1 MSYNIHGRGRS
12 VKILFEEG
20 VQGYTRVLLSA
31 CPRRRCRL
39 SRRNTSSAFVVEHKP
54 YIYRLE
60 TWVLLLYYCTV
71 IVIRTISGVDT
82 ADWTDRRPTNAGDV
96 ADLRCSVL
104 ASALPGGT
112 PVCSLESRY
121 QCIIIIIIIKSCYSI
136 LSTTAVQYVY
146 RKRIT
151 QQSTVKGGRWRFVG
165 RR

>member
-1 MSYNIHGRGRS
+1 LKRAG
-12 VKILFEEG
+12 ILASCSFLSAS
-20 VQGYTRVLLSA
+20 LLSSISPEHVK
-31 CPRRRCRL
+31 CIRR
-39 SRRNTSSAFVVEHKP
+39 STQTVYSTHK
-54 YIYRLE
+54 LE

-96 ADLRCSVL
+96 ADLRCPVL

-112 PVCSLESRY
+112 PVCSLESHY
-121 QCIIIIIIIKSCYSI
+121 QCIIIIIIKSCYSI
-136 LSTTAVQYVY
+136 LSTTAVQYVC

-151 QQSTVKGGRWRFVG
+151 AVNSQRQKGWWKFVG